1 MHKISTVA
9 ALVVA
14 LTAALFAATGHANAQ
29 GSTSIIKPVSFGISG
44 GVAVPSGDLSNGT
57 GNGFTG
63 VNTGYNATASL
74 AIALPALPFGL
85 RGDASYNSFG
95 SKNFA
100 SPQYIGNP
108 GYNSDARVASFTAN
122 IVYQISL
129 PAPIVRPYLIGGIG
143 AYHTHFSGAP
153 SGQQSS
159 TNTGFNIG
167 AGVALPLILANTFVE
182 ARYHRVNA
190 SQGTIA
196 YIPITVG
203 IMF

>member
-9 ALVVA
+9 ALV
-14 LTAALFAATGHANAQ
+14 AALFAATGHANAQ
-29 GSTSIIKPVSFGISG
+29 GSTSIIKPISFGISG

-74 AIALPALPFGL
+74 AIALPALSFGL

-100 SPQYIGNP
+100 FAQYSGNP

-143 AYHTHFSGAP
+143 AYNTHFSGAP
-153 SGQQSS
+153 SGQQSN

>member
-1 MHKISTVA
+1 MRTRSAVA
-9 ALVVA
+9 TIVG
-14 LTAALFAATGHANAQ
+14 ALFASTGPAIAQ

-63 VNTGYNATASL
+63 VNTGYDVTASL
-74 AIALPALPFGL
+74 AIALPVLPFGL

-95 SKNFA
+95 QKNFA
-100 SPQYIGNP
+100 FPANVGNTS
-108 GYNSDARVASFTAN
+108 YNSGVRVASFTAN

-129 PAPIVRPYLIGGIG
+129 PAPIVRPYLIGGVG
-143 AYHTHFSGAP
+143 AYNTHFSGAP

-159 TNTGFNIG
+159 TNAGFNIG
-167 AGVALPLILANTFVE
+167 AGIALPLILANTFVE

-196 YIPITVG
+196 YIPVTIG

>member
-1 MHKISTVA
+1 MRKCSTLAWIV
-9 ALVVA
+9 
-14 LTAALFAATGHANAQ
+14 AALFAATGHAIAQ
-29 GSTSIIKPVSFGISG
+29 GSTSIIKPISFGISG

-57 GNGFTG
+57 GSGFTG
-63 VNTGYNATASL
+63 VNTGYDATASL
-74 AIALPALPFGL
+74 AIALPVLPFGL

-95 SKNFA
+95 HKNVVFPA
-100 SPQYIGNP
+100 YVGNT
-108 GYNSDARVASFTAN
+108 GYTSDVRVASFTAN
-122 IVYQISL
+122 VVYQISL
-129 PAPIVRPYLIGGIG
+129 PAPIVRPYLIGGVG
-143 AYHTHFSGAP
+143 AYNTHFSSAP

-159 TNTGFNIG
+159 TNAGFNIG

-196 YIPITVG
+196 YIPVTVG

>member
-1 MHKISTVA
+1 MHKTSALSVLVA
-9 ALVVA
+9 S
-14 LTAALFAATGHANAQ
+14 LFAATALANAQ
-29 GSTSIIKPVSFGISG
+29 GSTSIIKPISFGISG
-44 GVAVPSGDLSNGT
+44 GVAVPQGDLSNGSRNGT
-57 GNGFTG
+57 GFTG

-85 RGDASYNSFG
+85 RGDASYNSFR
-95 SKNFA
+95 SKHLTF
-100 SPQYIGNP
+100 PQNAGNTA
-108 GYNSDARVASFTAN
+108 YNSDARVASLTAN
-122 IVYQISL
+122 VVYQIAL

-143 AYHTHFSGAP
+143 AYNTHFSGGP
-153 SGQQSS
+153 SAQQSS
-159 TNTGFNIG
+159 TSTGFNVG
-167 AGVALPLILANTFVE
+167 AGVALPLILANTFIE